1 MNITAIHFPRSIV
14 SWIEHEEAVLLR
26 LAKAVQL
33 NFDRI
38 IIPILGIGL
47 AYWVVAMFVTVFVRY
62 HECAKMIALCS
73 R

>member
-1 MNITAIHFPRSIV
+1 MNGTALHHTTGIM

-26 LAKAVQL
+26 LAKTVQL